1 MKGAIHKFL
10 LDYFKSIGLSE
21 DSLSGKTKI
30 RSIRIQISL
39 KGINLSDHGPESI
52 DDPSELD
59 KLKTILANLKLPT
72 AA

>member
-1 MKGAIHKFL
+1 MKGVIHKYL
-10 LDYFKSIGLSE
+10 SDYFKSLGLSE
-21 DSLSGKTKI
+21 DTLSGKSKM

-39 KGINLSDHGPESI
+39 KGINLSDHGPDTI
-52 DDPSELD
+52 DDPAEFE

>member
-10 LDYFKSIGLSE
+10 TDYFKDLGLSE
-21 DSLSGKTKI
+21 DTLSGKTKM

-39 KGINLSDHGPESI
+39 KGINLSDHGPDTM
-52 DDPSELD
+52 DDLSELD
-59 KLKTILANLKLPT
+59 KLKSILESLKLKT

>member
-10 LDYFKSIGLSE
+10 TEYFKSLGLSE
-21 DSLSGKTKI
+21 ETLSGKTKM

-39 KGINLSDHGPESI
+39 KGINLSDYNSESI
-52 DDPSELD
+52 DDVSDLN
-59 KLKTILANLKLPT
+59 KLKSILESLKLPT

>member
-1 MKGAIHKFL
+1 M
-10 LDYFKSIGLSE
+10 
-21 DSLSGKTKI
+21 

-39 KGINLSDHGPESI
+39 KGINLSDHGPDTI
-52 DDPSELD
+52 DDPAEFE